1 MKPKRVEVLRHFSEP
16 RTCTQVGAEL
26 GESPQAVY
34 YHVKRLQKA
43 DLLDLVEERRGG
55 GGTQGGYPPGA
66 PPHLGPPAP
75 GGRPRPAP
83 GPPPPPRPGHPLSPS
98 GAGAGAPAP
107 PA

>member
-43 DLLDLVEERRGG
+43 GLLELVEERRGG
-55 GGTQGGYPPGA
+55 GVTEGGYFAPARPHLGA
-66 PPHLGPPAP
+66 PPLVGRRGGAP
-75 GGRPRPAP
+75 GGARAL
-83 GPPPPPRPGHPLSPS
+83 RPGLPPSPS
-98 GAGAGAPAP
+98 RAP
-107 PA
+107 PGRPP

>member
-43 DLLDLVEERRGG
+43 GLLDLVEERRGR
-55 GGTQGGYPPGA
+55 GGTPGGLPGA
-66 PPHLGPPAP
+66 PPPPPGSPPP
-75 GGRPRPAP
+75 GGRPRPGPAGPGPPAP
-83 GPPPPPRPGHPLSPS
+83 GPLPPLP
-98 GAGAGAPAP
+98 GAPP
-107 PA
+107 